1 MIVVLH
7 QNIITSIIIIIIAII
22 IIIIIIATVI
32 IIIIGEVFTFG
43 SPHLISKT
51 SSSNWRSINEN
62 TSRNKTNNLKQK
74 HNTFEFPSF
83 FQISKDKSS
92 YISSLLNV
100 LDLGDSRSSSTGSSI
115 VYDES
120 DDLMTIHSMKLSNN
134 IHNVIYNLDPIPR
147 LLGAE

>member
-1 MIVVLH
+1 MIIVLH

-22 IIIIIIATVI
+22 I

-51 SSSNWRSINEN
+51 SSSNWRSITEN
-62 TSRNKTNNLKQK
+62 NSRNKTNNLKQK
-74 HNTFEFPSF
+74 QNTFQFPSF

-100 LDLGDSRSSSTGSSI
+100 LDLGDSRSSSSSSTGSSI

-120 DDLMTIHSMKLSNN
+120 DDLMTIHSLKLSNN

>member
-1 MIVVLH
+1 VSH
-7 QNIITSIIIIIIAII
+7 SKHHHFYHHHHHHHHHH
-22 IIIIIIATVI
+22 I

-51 SSSNWRSINEN
+51 SSSNWRSITEN
-62 TSRNKTNNLKQK
+62 TSRNKINNLKQK
-74 HNTFEFPSF
+74 QNTFQFPSF

-100 LDLGDSRSSSTGSSI
+100 LDLGDSRSSSSRSTGSI
-115 VYDES
+115 GYDES

-147 LLGAE
+147 LLGTE

>member
-1 MIVVLH
+1 MMIIVLH
-7 QNIITSIIIIIIAII
+7 QNIITSIIIIIIANI
-22 IIIIIIATVI
+22 I

-51 SSSNWRSINEN
+51 SSSNWRSITEN

-74 HNTFEFPSF
+74 QNTFQFPSF

-100 LDLGDSRSSSTGSSI
+100 LDLGDRSSSSSSTI
-115 VYDES
+115 YDES
-120 DDLMTIHSMKLSNN
+120 DDLMTIHSLKLSNN

>member
-1 MIVVLH
+1 MIIIVLH
-7 QNIITSIIIIIIAII
+7 QNIITSIIIIII
-22 IIIIIIATVI
+22 V
-32 IIIIGEVFTFG
+32 GEVFTFG

-51 SSSNWRSINEN
+51 SSSNWRSITEN

-74 HNTFEFPSF
+74 QNTFQFPSF

-100 LDLGDSRSSSTGSSI
+100 LDLGDRSSSSSTI
-115 VYDES
+115 YDES
-120 DDLMTIHSMKLSNN
+120 DDLMTIHSLKLSNN